1 MVAHT
6 GYAWACSLV
15 FACALPT
22 LISLFT
28 ADRYV
33 LLEVVGVVVD
43 ASAGASKEAHDMA
56 VERMIQAGAVPITWQ
71 VYLGEL
77 QRDWA
82 RQQIYAAV
90 NQIAQEHAG
99 AWGQGINYAISML
112 HKEPL

>member
-99 AWGQGINYAISML
+99 AWG
-112 HKEPL
+112 